1 MSICSG
7 GIMEIKPCAEDR
19 ISVIGIWIAII
30 VIEIAVILVS
40 KFHALFVIGIV
51 LLDAVLCISAIRD
64 FIYLS
69 RTVQLDREGCTF
81 SLWRFR
87 KTYQWDSLKVQLCDD
102 RHFTFSDSD
111 VSGPGLLICPKTA
124 NYDHKIAAM
133 TFCRKKHPF
142 SSVYLRFET
151 AKDKHPTVT
160 GKIVYYGYTAD
171 KAEILNFL
179 RFLL

>member
-1 MSICSG
+1 MAICSED
-7 GIMEIKPCAEDR
+7 IMEIKPCEEDR

-30 VIEIAVILVS
+30 VIEIAVILIS
-40 KFHALFVIGIV
+40 KFHAFFVLGIV
-51 LLDAVLCISAIRD
+51 LLDAVLCISSIRD
-64 FIYLS
+64 FVYLS
-69 RTVQLDREGCTF
+69 RTVLLDREGCTF

-124 NYDHKIAAM
+124 NYDHKIAPM